1 MTRRRR
7 TPACE
12 RAAQWIS
19 LRLDGELSEL
29 ETAALDRHL
38 AHCARCDA
46 LAAGLAGFTLLL
58 REAPLVEPER
68 RPVPVSPRA
77 RKRVA
82 RGIGVAAAFA
92 SAAAAAVAIVLSSE
106 VAHTTTSSAFS
117 FRSAQEQIRFVQA
130 EQLRIEPREPAPVV
144 LAVPARYAARS
155 L

>member
-1 MTRRRR
+1 MGRWRR

-12 RAAQWIS
+12 RVAQWIS
-19 LRLDGELSEL
+19 LRLDDELSEL

-38 AHCARCDA
+38 EHCARCDA
-46 LAAGLAGFTLLL
+46 LATELASFTLLL

-68 RPVPVSPRA
+68 RPVPVPARA
-77 RKRVA
+77 RKRVV
-82 RGIGVAAAFA
+82 RGMGVAAALA
-92 SAAAAAVAIVLSSE
+92 TAAAAVVAIVLSGE
-106 VAHTTTSSAFS
+106 VAQTTTSSAFS